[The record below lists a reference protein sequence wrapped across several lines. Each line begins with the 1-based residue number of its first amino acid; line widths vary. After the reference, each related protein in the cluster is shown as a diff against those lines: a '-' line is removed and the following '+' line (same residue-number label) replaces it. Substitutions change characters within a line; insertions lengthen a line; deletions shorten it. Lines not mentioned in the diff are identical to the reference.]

1 MTGIELFF
9 FNLNTIHDMFNV
21 LIRSNKQCDEN
32 LHHIFKYFLR
42 ELEKQIKLIYFVLY
56 PIFSFVQNFS

>member
-1 MTGIELFF
+1 
-9 FNLNTIHDMFNV
+9 MFNV
-21 LIRSNKQCDEN
+21 LIRSNKQFDEN

-42 ELEKQIKLIYFVLY
+42 ELEKQIKLIYFVLC

>member
-1 MTGIELFF
+1 
-9 FNLNTIHDMFNV
+9 MFNV

-42 ELEKQIKLIYFVLY
+42 ELEKQIKLIYFVLC